1 MPIPIIYAGYAVAT
15 TAGRIALPVL
25 AKEFAKRGGTQ
36 FIKTYGKA
44 AFQAVT
50 GGTAGAVAYDQT
62 INKSSIPQSS
72 MPDATRMEQMDAS
85 MAVPN
90 LYKDTG
96 INKSVAETGQGI
108 YIGDTGQKEKE
119 RARIAEENKERM
131 KGSTP
136 PVIKTWEES
145 YPDQSGEIIDSSPP
159 PSVPE
164 PIKIPQETFPDLSD
178 ELNKPQILYKDDS
191 EFKYPTTEEIEGH
204 IKEENKFWEEEII
217 PRENK
222 KYPKLNIKNLPKIVE
237 ADKHFGAAAMGFE
250 GFKESQLIY
259 MSPQEYLDLTK
270 RFRPEKQGA
279 TSKLNSD
286 NIEKVLKD
294 GKELANIPFLNVKKV
309 GDSYEITGQEGIHRA
324 IAFKNLGYDK
334 IPVVI
339 QGTGTDPVAKIE
351 NKVYTAT
358 PKSYL
363 YNEAWAKDYIGFI
376 PKSIQSD
383 GEVLLTKPEDFYNVR
398 TKEKLFVKDSIAKQ
412 TDKLVPEKVELGP
425 LSAVEKQTAI
435 ALKGDKPDYYS
446 RIVQAI
452 KDTKQNKMPKEQ
464 WASIIN
470 KSGTKT
476 EIGYLG
482 LEDFSKSKESI
493 TKEELLKSIKDKDI
507 TSNLVLVSV
516 PKEDQ
521 LDFSNLSIGGA
532 GNTTR
537 QYVLQLNK
545 DPKSLGEIEFN
556 RPERLFQDTT
566 AHFIEKYGANSM
578 GHTRAQIGFD
588 PSEDAAFANLSP
600 REQVLKITNPVIKNA
615 TEKLKNTFIVDEY
628 QSPWIQQIQ
637 KKGIA
642 KDWVV
647 IKGSNM
653 KPDFIQDNYEDLY
666 DLRIARFQTQ
676 KDLLENTG
684 MSTNKVLYRI
694 DKKTG
699 DTHVEKRIEDDLYYV
714 FSKEKL
720 ESTLA
725 FQEKEQAEDFVNSA
739 APPDLPI
746 KTTKE
751 YFKILYAGMIKEAIK
766 AGADSI
772 GITNGQIQG
781 DRYEGQDPEKAEG
794 LKKAYKEIFYPLVVK
809 QAKQDGV
816 ENLIEA
822 INIRE
827 SEPSEQEEIRS
838 IPNRMKMAMQN
849 GMVLKKIRG
858 DILYA
863 TVNDVTREIP
873 DHFAIYGSQGRAQ
886 GHSGIMDV
894 IENDRPNVIEMGAG
908 EIDNPA
914 QYFIWVKAGSALSE
928 TLSNRPNDM
937 YTLKDYFDNSTVDY
951 SMPLVIVNPEDNR
964 GGTSDM
970 TSYSDFILNY
980 KNKGID
986 LSYEHDEHQIIKV
999 PLPKKL
1005 QKDILSK
1012 PIKLSK
1018 VKTQPD
1024 RLTA

>member
-1 MPIPIIYAGYAVAT
+1 MPVFLAAIPPILTAV
-15 TAGRIALPVL
+15 GRVTLPVL
-25 AKEFAKRGGTQ
+25 AKEFAKRGGTA

-50 GGTAGAVAYDQT
+50 GGTAGAVTYDQT

-96 INKSVAETGQGI
+96 INKSVAETGLGLD
-108 YIGDTGQKEKE
+108 IGDKGEKEKE

-131 KGSTP
+131 KGSPT
-136 PVIKTWEES
+136 PVIKSWEEA
-145 YPDQSGEIIDSSPP
+145 YPDQSGEIVDSSPP

-164 PIKIPQETFPDLSD
+164 PIKIPQETFPDLSE
-178 ELNKPQILYKDDS
+178 ELNKPQILYKDD
-191 EFKYPTTEEIEGH
+191 
-204 IKEENKFWEEEII
+204 
-217 PRENK
+217 
-222 KYPKLNIKNLPKIVE
+222 
-237 ADKHFGAAAMGFE
+237 
-250 GFKESQLIY
+250 
-259 MSPQEYLDLTK
+259 
-270 RFRPEKQGA
+270 
-279 TSKLNSD
+279 
-286 NIEKVLKD
+286 
-294 GKELANIPFLNVKKV
+294 VK
-309 GDSYEITGQEGIHRA
+309 
-324 IAFKNLGYDK
+324 
-334 IPVVI
+334 
-339 QGTGTDPVAKIE
+339 
-351 NKVYTAT
+351 
-358 PKSYL
+358 
-363 YNEAWAKDYIGFI
+363 
-376 PKSIQSD
+376 
-383 GEVLLTKPEDFYNVR
+383 
-398 TKEKLFVKDSIAKQ
+398 KQ

-476 EIGYLG
+476 EIEYLG
-482 LEDFSKSKESI
+482 LADFSKSKESI

-507 TSNLVLVSV
+507 TSDLVLVSV
-516 PKEDQ
+516 PKGDQ
-521 LDFSNLSIGGA
+521 LDFSTFSIGGA

-545 DPKSLGEIEFN
+545 NPKSLGEIEFN
-556 RPERLFQDTT
+556 RPERIFQDTT

-578 GHTRAQIGFD
+578 GHTRAQIGFNPTD
-588 PSEDAAFANLSP
+588 LEGMQTYEDSS
-600 REQVLKITNPVIKNA
+600 VVKNA
-615 TEKLKNTFIVDEY
+615 SEKLKNTFIVDEY

-666 DLRIARFQTQ
+666 DLRISKFQTQ

-699 DTHVEKRIEDDLYYV
+699 DAHVEKRIEDDLYYV

-827 SEPSEQEEIRS
+827 PEPSEKEEIRS

-863 TVNDVTREIP
+863 TVNDVTRKIP

-894 IENDRPNVIEMGAG
+894 IENDEPNVIEMGAG
-908 EIDNPA
+908 EIDNPT

-937 YTLKDYFDNSTVDY
+937 HTLKDYFDNSTVDY
-951 SMPLVIVNPEDNR
+951 SMPLAIVNPEDNR

-1018 VKTQPD
+1018 VKTQTD

>member
-1 MPIPIIYAGYAVAT
+1 MPVFAAIPILT
-15 TAGRIALPVL
+15 TAGEIALPVL
-25 AKEFAKRGGTQ
+25 AKEFAKRGGTA

-50 GGTAGAVAYDQT
+50 GGTAGAVTYDQT

-72 MPDATRMEQMDAS
+72 MPDATRIEQMDAS

-96 INKSVAETGQGI
+96 INKSVAETGLGLD
-108 YIGDTGQKEKE
+108 IGDKGEKEKE
-119 RARIAEENKERM
+119 RARIAEENKELM

-136 PVIKTWEES
+136 PVIKSWEES
-145 YPDQSGEIIDSSPP
+145 YPDLSGKIADSSPP
-159 PSVPE
+159 PSTPE
-164 PIKIPQETFPDLSD
+164 SIEVPQESFPDQSK
-178 ELNKPQILYKDDS
+178 EFSKPIIYNKDD
-191 EFKYPTTEEIEGH
+191 
-204 IKEENKFWEEEII
+204 
-217 PRENK
+217 
-222 KYPKLNIKNLPKIVE
+222 
-237 ADKHFGAAAMGFE
+237 
-250 GFKESQLIY
+250 
-259 MSPQEYLDLTK
+259 
-270 RFRPEKQGA
+270 
-279 TSKLNSD
+279 
-286 NIEKVLKD
+286 
-294 GKELANIPFLNVKKV
+294 VK
-309 GDSYEITGQEGIHRA
+309 
-324 IAFKNLGYDK
+324 
-334 IPVVI
+334 
-339 QGTGTDPVAKIE
+339 
-351 NKVYTAT
+351 
-358 PKSYL
+358 
-363 YNEAWAKDYIGFI
+363 
-376 PKSIQSD
+376 
-383 GEVLLTKPEDFYNVR
+383 
-398 TKEKLFVKDSIAKQ
+398 KQ

-556 RPERLFQDTT
+556 RPERLFQDST
-566 AHFIEKYGANSM
+566 AHFIEKYGVNSM

-588 PSEDAAFANLSP
+588 PSKDAAFANLSP

-653 KPDFIQDNYEDLY
+653 EPDFIQDNYEDLY

-1018 VKTQPD
+1018 LKTQSN

>member
-1 MPIPIIYAGYAVAT
+1 MPVFLAAIPPIL
-15 TAGRIALPVL
+15 TAIGRVTLPVL

-36 FIKTYGKA
+36 FIKTYGKS

-50 GGTAGAVAYDQT
+50 GGSAGAIAYDQT
-62 INKSSIPQSS
+62 INRS
-72 MPDATRMEQMDAS
+72 
-85 MAVPN
+85 VPV
-90 LYKDTG
+90 T
-96 INKSVAETGQGI
+96 TGQGD

-131 KGSTP
+131 KGSP
-136 PVIKTWEES
+136 APVIKTWEES
-145 YPDQSGEIIDSSPP
+145 FPDQSGEIVDSSPP

-164 PIKIPQETFPDLSD
+164 PIKIPQETFPDLS
-178 ELNKPQILYKDDS
+178 EEANKPQIFYSKEDD
-191 EFKYPTTEEIEGH
+191 
-204 IKEENKFWEEEII
+204 
-217 PRENK
+217 
-222 KYPKLNIKNLPKIVE
+222 
-237 ADKHFGAAAMGFE
+237 
-250 GFKESQLIY
+250 
-259 MSPQEYLDLTK
+259 
-270 RFRPEKQGA
+270 
-279 TSKLNSD
+279 
-286 NIEKVLKD
+286 
-294 GKELANIPFLNVKKV
+294 VK
-309 GDSYEITGQEGIHRA
+309 
-324 IAFKNLGYDK
+324 
-334 IPVVI
+334 
-339 QGTGTDPVAKIE
+339 
-351 NKVYTAT
+351 
-358 PKSYL
+358 
-363 YNEAWAKDYIGFI
+363 
-376 PKSIQSD
+376 
-383 GEVLLTKPEDFYNVR
+383 
-398 TKEKLFVKDSIAKQ
+398 KQ

-476 EIGYLG
+476 EIEYLG
-482 LEDFSKSKESI
+482 LADFSKSKESI

-507 TSNLVLVSV
+507 TSDLVLVSV
-516 PKEDQ
+516 PKGDQ
-521 LDFSNLSIGGA
+521 LDFSTFSIGGA

-545 DPKSLGEIEFN
+545 NPKSLGEIEFN
-556 RPERLFQDTT
+556 RPERIFQDTT

-578 GHTRAQIGFD
+578 GHTRAQIGFNPTD
-588 PSEDAAFANLSP
+588 LEGMQTYEDSS
-600 REQVLKITNPVIKNA
+600 VVKNA
-615 TEKLKNTFIVDEY
+615 SEKLKNTFIVDEY

-666 DLRIARFQTQ
+666 DLRISKFQTQ

-699 DTHVEKRIEDDLYYV
+699 DAHVEKRIEDDLYYV

-827 SEPSEQEEIRS
+827 PEPSEKEEIRS

-863 TVNDVTREIP
+863 TVNDVTRKIP

-894 IENDRPNVIEMGAG
+894 IENDEPNVIEMGAG
-908 EIDNPA
+908 EIDNPT

-937 YTLKDYFDNSTVDY
+937 HTLKDYFDNSTVDY
-951 SMPLVIVNPEDNR
+951 SMPLAIVNPEDNR

-1018 VKTQPD
+1018 VKTQTD